1 VDSVVFASKKPPLWG
16 GFFGKVEPRT
26 RLSSQ
31 QCRKAAVP
39 ELRLNPRQPV
49 VFLIL
54 CLGNIGPEYVDTR
67 HNIGFMVADYL
78 AQKFEAP
85 CFELGR
91 HAFTT
96 EFKNKGHRY
105 VLVKPTTF
113 MNLSGKAAAHWLS
126 TLKIQA
132 ENMLVVTD
140 DLALPF
146 GKLRLKGQGSA
157 GGHNGLKDIQ
167 ATLGT
172 DVYARLRFGVDANFS
187 KGRQVDYVLDA
198 FSADERIDL
207 PLRIEKAAD
216 AVLAFGSMGLER
228 AMNIVNVK

>member
-1 VDSVVFASKKPPLWG
+1 M
-16 GFFGKVEPRT
+16 KV
-26 RLSSQ
+26 LVL
-31 QCRKAAVP
+31 A
-39 ELRLNPRQPV
+39 
-49 VFLIL
+49 
-54 CLGNIGPEYVDTR
+54 LGNIGPEYADTR

-85 CFELGR
+85 RFELGR

-96 EFKNKGHRY
+96 EFKSKGHTY

-126 TLKIQA
+126 TLKVSV
-132 ENMLVVTD
+132 EHMLVVTD

-167 ATLGT
+167 ATLNT
-172 DVYARLRFGVDANFS
+172 DVYARLRFGVDANFP
-187 KGRQVDYVLDA
+187 KGRQVDYVLDP
-198 FSADERIDL
+198 FSTDERIDL
-207 PLRIEKAAD
+207 PLRIEKAGE
-216 AVLAFGSMGLER
+216 AVLAFGALGLER

>member
-1 VDSVVFASKKPPLWG
+1 MK
-16 GFFGKVEPRT
+16 
-26 RLSSQ
+26 
-31 QCRKAAVP
+31 
-39 ELRLNPRQPV
+39 
-49 VFLIL
+49 FLVL
-54 CLGNIGPEYVDTR
+54 ALGNIGPEYADTR

-78 AQKFEAP
+78 AAKFEAP
-85 CFELGR
+85 RFELGR

-96 EFKNKGHRY
+96 EFKSKGHSY

-126 TLKIQA
+126 TLKIPVEQMVA
-132 ENMLVVTD
+132 VTD

-172 DVYARLRFGVDANFS
+172 DVYARLRFGVDANFP
-187 KGRQVDYVLDA
+187 KGRQVDYVLNP
-198 FSADERIDL
+198 FSADEQIDL
-207 PLRIEKAAD
+207 PLRIEKAGEAI
-216 AVLAFGSMGLER
+216 LAFGAMGLER
-228 AMNIVNVK
+228 AMNSVNVK

>member
-1 VDSVVFASKKPPLWG
+1 MVQTMTIL
-16 GFFGKVEPRT
+16 
-26 RLSSQ
+26 L
-31 QCRKAAVP
+31 
-39 ELRLNPRQPV
+39 
-49 VFLIL
+49 L
-54 CLGNIGPEYVDTR
+54 CLGNIGPEYADTR

-78 AQKFEAP
+78 AAKFEAP
-85 CFELGR
+85 RFELGR

-96 EFKNKGHRY
+96 EFKSKGHRY
-105 VLVKPTTF
+105 VLVKPTTY

-126 TLKIQA
+126 TLKIGP
-132 ENMLVVTD
+132 EHMLVVTD

-172 DVYARLRFGVDANFS
+172 DVYARLRFGVDANFP
-187 KGRQVDYVLDA
+187 KGRQVDYVLDP

-207 PLRIEKAAD
+207 PLRIEKAGE
-216 AVLAFGSMGLER
+216 AVLAFGALGLER
-228 AMNIVNVK
+228 AMNNVNVK

>member
-1 VDSVVFASKKPPLWG
+1 
-16 GFFGKVEPRT
+16 
-26 RLSSQ
+26 
-31 QCRKAAVP
+31 
-39 ELRLNPRQPV
+39 V

-54 CLGNIGPEYVDTR
+54 CLGNIGPEYANTR

-78 AQKFEAP
+78 AAKFAAP
-85 CFELGR
+85 KFELGR

-96 EFKNKGHRY
+96 ELRHTY
-105 VLVKPTTF
+105 ALVKPTTY
-113 MNLSGKAAAHWLS
+113 MNLSGKAAQHWLS
-126 TLKIQA
+126 TLKIPA

-172 DVYARLRFGVDANFS
+172 DTYARLRFGVDANFP
-187 KGRQVDYVLDA
+187 KGRQVDYVLQP
-198 FSADERIDL
+198 FSADEQIDL
-207 PLRIEKAAD
+207 STRIEKAAE
-216 AVLAFGSMGLER
+216 AVLAFGSLGLER
-228 AMNIVNVK
+228 AMNVVNVK